1 MMRSDDLFREMNYVI
16 ENFSQYLISSL
27 VLAMNLT
34 LESLKNIENVKTN
47 YGVMNSI
54 LHIIKSILGQEELP
68 DFYEE

>member
-1 MMRSDDLFREMNYVI
+1 MRSDDLFREMNYVI